1 MNKVLIRPLRFEDAF
16 ISWKWRNDPK
26 VWEHTGSKP
35 NILVTEEIEKQWI
48 LEKLEERNSV
58 RFAIEVD
65 DIYVGNIQLTNII
78 EKKTAEY
85 HIFIGDK
92 SYWGKGVATLATA
105 QIIRFAKTVKNL
117 QSLYL
122 SVKPE
127 NNAAIRVYEKSGF
140 IKVNDDVKMTLD
152 LSKVNPLFVSVFMM
166 AYNHEKYISEAID
179 GVLMQ
184 KTNFDFDIVI
194 GEDCSTDN
202 TRQIVLDYQ
211 QQYPGKVKLLLHEKN
226 IGAMANQMAVFNA
239 CKGKYIAMCEGDD
252 YWTDPYKLQKQVDF
266 LEANEDYSIC
276 SHRYSF
282 YSERT
287 KKFANDTYDNIVFD
301 VNGNYY
307 FDQYSYF
314 TNWLTQTLTV
324 IFRKDSLGYDI

>member
-65 DIYVGNIQLTNII
+65 DVYVGNIQLTNII

-166 AYNHEKYISEAID
+166 A
-179 GVLMQ
+179 
-184 KTNFDFDIVI
+184 
-194 GEDCSTDN
+194 
-202 TRQIVLDYQ
+202 
-211 QQYPGKVKLLLHEKN
+211 
-226 IGAMANQMAVFNA
+226 
-239 CKGKYIAMCEGDD
+239 
-252 YWTDPYKLQKQVDF
+252 
-266 LEANEDYSIC
+266 
-276 SHRYSF
+276 
-282 YSERT
+282 
-287 KKFANDTYDNIVFD
+287 
-301 VNGNYY
+301 
-307 FDQYSYF
+307 
-314 TNWLTQTLTV
+314 
-324 IFRKDSLGYDI
+324 